1 MPHSRCAP
9 GSGRGVSLT
18 TNEAKNRPAASR
30 ITVTDDAADGRPRD
44 QRTATSP
51 TFGRRSRPLSSTRNR
66 ELAVNRTACRESFRD
81 RNRGGPAFGPAR
93 FPVTEAKKCR

>member
-1 MPHSRCAP
+1 VAEAEVNAAL
-9 GSGRGVSLT
+9 GVSLT

-66 ELAVNRTACRESFRD
+66 ELAVNRTACRESSGTGTGAARPSAP
-81 RNRGGPAFGPAR
+81 PASR
-93 FPVTEAKKCR
+93 